1 MILDLSIF
9 SHQKISIDFYRDET
23 FVCRLTKKNQQ
34 FSDDENKEM
43 VYHTG
48 LDLKRLSPDRVM

>member
-23 FVCRLTKKNQQ
+23 FVCHLMKKNQQ
-34 FSDDENKEM
+34 FLDDENKGM